1 MDDGFSAIGVL
12 RKRRGW
18 TLRELG
24 RRAGIDPGNLSRLER
39 GVDRIGP
46 KTAMRLARAFR
57 VGMKTFY
64 DIDRE
69 LEQ

>member
-1 MDDGFSAIGVL
+1 MDGVISTL
-12 RKRRGW
+12 QDMRQERGW
-18 TLRELG
+18 SLRELA
-24 RRAGIDPGNLSRLER
+24 RRTGIDHSNLSRLER

-57 VGMKTFY
+57 VGVKTFY